1 MEYRINNFRN
11 LKCYQRSLELYK
23 SIVDKNLYI
32 YEEAQNIRY
41 GLTKIMTYLAKS
53 TGDGLYINSVKEDLR
68 KSIQWADYT
77 IRFLNYEDKLEVII
91 IKKMIC
97 GLKKKIEE
105 KQL

>member
-11 LKCYQRSLELYK
+11 LKCYERSLRVYK
-23 SIVDKNLYI
+23 NIVEKDSYN

-41 GLTKIMTYLAKS
+41 GLTKVMSYLAKS

-68 KSIQWADYT
+68 KAMEWSDYT
-77 IRFLNYEDKLEVII
+77 VKFLNYEDRLEVLI

-97 GLKKKIEE
+97 GLKKKIGE
-105 KQL
+105 K